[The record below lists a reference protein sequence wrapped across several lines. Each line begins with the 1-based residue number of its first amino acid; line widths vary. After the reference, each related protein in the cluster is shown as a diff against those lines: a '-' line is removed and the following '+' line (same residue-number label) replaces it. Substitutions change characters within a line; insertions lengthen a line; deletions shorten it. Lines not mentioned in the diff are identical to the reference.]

1 MSIKILYVACLMLLN
16 ILVPNSYAGISDFF
30 KEITDLEKV
39 RLRIKDEIQNLELIT
54 DVDLLN
60 SQIIEGVGLGIQY
73 KYELEPSYEAGFF
86 TRADV

>member
-1 MSIKILYVACLMLLN
+1 MLLN
-16 ILVPNSYAGISDFF
+16 ILVPNSYGGISDFF

-73 KYELEPSYEAGFF
+73 KY
-86 TRADV
+86 